1 MSTLRNY
8 LDLVSEVPVEKPE
21 PIVTT
26 EEPVGEVPDASY
38 NEMERIVSLVHYR

>member
-8 LDLVSEVPVEKPE
+8 LDLVSEVPVEQAE
-21 PIVTT
+21 QSVAT
-26 EEPVGEVPDASY
+26 EETDTEVPDSSY